1 MSRIRKTGKPTSIFF
16 SSYMHDTEKSK
27 IWTENNILKIFHYFP
42 PFALDIAVKG
52 CLELSSEEIF

>member
-16 SSYMHDTEKSK
+16 HPTCMIQKSLKFGQK
-27 IWTENNILKIFHYFP
+27 ITFLKIFHYFP

-52 CLELSSEEIF
+52 GLELSSEEIF